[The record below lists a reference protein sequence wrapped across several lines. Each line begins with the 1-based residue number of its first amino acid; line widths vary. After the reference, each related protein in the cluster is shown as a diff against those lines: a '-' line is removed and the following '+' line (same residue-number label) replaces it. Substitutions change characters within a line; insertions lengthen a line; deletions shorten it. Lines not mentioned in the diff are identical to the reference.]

1 MRYSNTEV
9 MEVRQKGSSLMTDGG
24 EDDYDDDVKTNK
36 MKSHID
42 SLSPSSS
49 SASAELI
56 ISACGCTTNFS
67 IAKEDSSFSE
77 EASSCAASM
86 LDDAAPLE
94 NELMREQDTS
104 ASPNNNDNSFPNFSW
119 KFVWTTLERKR
130 QESLITSSP
139 STYSSPRSKWQA
151 LLFGQAISL
160 LATSCNA
167 STFTISFVYNLQIQ
181 MFLMFP
187 MYCLLSICLWF
198 RPAITEHED
207 CHPVTVTMPSIFS
220 SCSTSRSITFF
231 RLRAKWWIYF
241 LYSFFDVFPNFM
253 ALMSLRYTTLTST
266 TLLES
271 MSVVSTMFFSKWILG
286 RWFKGNHFLGVAL
299 CVVGGLL
306 TIYADLDAAATNSS
320 TGQDRTDPNDSTL
333 MLSSDHTEGTSTL
346 AALRPRALLGDLMA
360 ITSALSYGLCDST
373 AEFLVKH
380 VDKYEYL
387 GMVGVFGAVWTGLLF
402 PFLNGPDVYRLFFEL
417 PWGEFWSVMGVLLW
431 YNASAVL
438 YYLGDSTF
446 FERSDATLL
455 NLNIQTANLWAIAF
469 SIVLYHMPPPPVF
482 YIAVVCVTLGVISY
496 DCQQPSTYSSLTGSA
511 PTSAFSESDD
521 HHTNQELHNSKEILL
536 PHHTWLTGG
545 YHAVS
550 AGSCNDADQDDIERL
565 RAQEEGTLQSNRK
578 IIGIRKSSR
587 GRKRKEEE

>member
-1 MRYSNTEV
+1 
-9 MEVRQKGSSLMTDGG
+9 MTDGG
-24 EDDYDDDVKTNK
+24 EGDDDDDDPEKEK
-36 MKSHID
+36 MKNGID
-42 SLSPSSS
+42 SLSSSS
-49 SASAELI
+49 EALDAIIMSASGRTA
-56 ISACGCTTNFS
+56 NFS
-67 IAKEDSSFSE
+67 VAQEDSSFSE

-86 LDDAAPLE
+86 LDEASPLE

-104 ASPNNNDNSFPNFSW
+104 DSSNNNNSFPNFSW
-119 KFVWTTLERKR
+119 QSLWTTLERKR
-130 QESLITSSP
+130 QQASTGSSS
-139 STYSSPRSKWQA
+139 STTSSPRSKWQA

-167 STFTISFVYNLQIQ
+167 STFTISFTYNLQIQ

-187 MYCLLSICLWF
+187 MYSLLSICLYF
-198 RPAITEHED
+198 RPAISEHEE
-207 CHPVTVTMPSIFS
+207 CYPVSLTIPSIFS
-220 SCSTSRSITFF
+220 STSRSITFL

-306 TIYADLDAAATNSS
+306 TIYADLDAAATNDSD
-320 TGQDRTDPNDSTL
+320 GQDRTDQSDATL
-333 MLSSDHTEGTSTL
+333 MLSSDQTEGTSTL
-346 AALRPRALLGDLMA
+346 AALRPHALLGDLMA

-387 GMVGVFGAVWTGLLF
+387 GMVGIFGAVWTGLLF
-402 PFLNGPDVYRLFFEL
+402 PFLNGPDVHKLFFEL
-417 PWGEFWSVMGVLLW
+417 SWGEFWPVMGVLLW

-469 SIVLYHMPPPPVF
+469 SIVLYHMPPSPIF
-482 YIAVVCVTLGVISY
+482 YIAVVCVTFGVISY
-496 DCQQPSTYSSLTGSA
+496 DCQQPSTYSSRTASA
-511 PTSAFSESDD
+511 PTSAYNESDD

-536 PHHTWLTGG
+536 PHHTWQTGG

-550 AGSCNDADQDDIERL
+550 AGSFNDAEQDDIEFL
-565 RAQEEGTLQSNRK
+565 RAQEESTLQSK
-578 IIGIRKSSR
+578 IEIFSSRKSSR
-587 GRKRKEEE
+587 GRKRREEE